1 MTKFGLNS
9 FLERTKGASLRYKLR
24 ELWWQLRY
32 AWQRA
37 WRGYD
42 FTDVFELG
50 YNFTAK
56 MPVLLTEFLKNNV
69 GLFYDTE
76 ADKQLDEEET
86 NAVIKEM
93 IFYFENCDEDH
104 VYQRLHQNRYY
115 EDGEYDP
122 EKWGVSSCRAGA
134 VPSRSTAPVFQVVF
148 PSLVLTCNTEESE
161 VEVSKN
167 EYVLLDLSGCRD
179 SRQSAAPFSESAE
192 VYPAFEGAT
201 AQ

>member
-1 MTKFGLNS
+1 MTKFGLNG

-93 IFYFENCDEDH
+93 
-104 VYQRLHQNRYY
+104 YQLHTRSLPQLWSWLKLGSRWRKSSFASTPSSHRERTFSCIPYNDFLYGNGISALQSERY
-115 EDGEYDP
+115 
-122 EKWGVSSCRAGA
+122 
-134 VPSRSTAPVFQVVF
+134 
-148 PSLVLTCNTEESE
+148 
-161 VEVSKN
+161 
-167 EYVLLDLSGCRD
+167 
-179 SRQSAAPFSESAE
+179 
-192 VYPAFEGAT
+192 
-201 AQ
+201 